1 MTKKE
6 EVATAAAALPAP
18 TPPAALP
25 VPVPATTSWPVPVDA
40 ATQGIVDDVVAWLRG
55 LSDEG
60 NRRGMARFGIPV
72 AHAFGVSMEPLK
84 AKARALGR
92 DHALA
97 AALWQAGY
105 LETRML
111 AAFVDVPAAVTTG
124 QIEAWL
130 DDVDGWSLCDTLC
143 IHLFGKGALAWPM
156 ARQLVQREALWPKR
170 AGFALL
176 ATLAV
181 HDDDED
187 ALRDALGLVAVG
199 AADERNFV
207 KKAVSWALRGIGKRS
222 LTLHGPA
229 LALAERL
236 ARQPTTS
243 WVGRDAARE
252 LRSAAVRARLQ
263 AKATKA
269 ATTKKKA
276 ASSTKKKGA
285 RGSQA

>member
-1 MTKKE
+1 MTTKQQQKAKAK
-6 EVATAAAALPAP
+6 ATTTTLAPP
-18 TPPAALP
+18 TPAATGQP
-25 VPVPATTSWPVPVDA
+25 RPIGA
-40 ATQGIVDDVVAWLRG
+40 ATQAVVDDVVAWLRG
-55 LSDEG
+55 LGDER
-60 NRRGMARFGIPV
+60 NRQGMERFGIPV

-84 AKARALGR
+84 AKAKALGR

-97 AALWQAGY
+97 QGLWQAGH

-111 AAFVDVPAAVTTG
+111 AAFVDEPAAVTTA

-130 DDVDGWSLCDTLC
+130 GDVDGWSLCDTLC
-143 IHLFGKGALAWPM
+143 IHLFGKTDHAWPM

-187 ALRDALGLVAVG
+187 ALEDALGLVEAG
-199 AADERNFV
+199 AADPRNFV

-222 LTLHGPA
+222 LALHGPA

-236 ARQPTTS
+236 ATQPATS
-243 WVGRDAARE
+243 WVGKDAARE
-252 LRSAAVRARLQ
+252 LRSAAVRERLT
-263 AKATKA
+263 AKATKKKA
-269 ATTKKKA
+269 MTKTTTTKK
-276 ASSTKKKGA
+276 SKKKT
-285 RGSQA
+285 